1 MRYFLSDSMENTK
14 FLWKFGLVTASTLS
28 SSTLRTIWIAPLLF
42 SRATKFTYLNKVNYN
57 KVTKKRGIRPTTI
70 ISLTCGL
77 TNKVKTEVS

>member
-14 FLWKFGLVTASTLS
+14 FLWKFSLVTGSTLS

-42 SRATKFTYLNKVNYN
+42 SRATKFTYLNKVNYS
-57 KVTKKRGIRPTTI
+57 KVTGIRPTTI